1 MVEVRSVS
9 KSFGPVHAVADVS
22 LTLRPGEVTG
32 LLGPN
37 GAGKTTLIR
46 MITGLMTPDR
56 GAVSLFGHDSLIN
69 SGPARRILG
78 FLPES
83 APSYPEMTVT
93 EYLVYR
99 SRLFPAPAGGRAA
112 AVEHAIEACWLTE
125 MRRRAIG
132 KLSKGYRQRV
142 GLAAALVHD
151 PRVLVL
157 DEPTTGL
164 DPSQIRAMRDL
175 IRSLAKGATADR
187 VVLLSSHILPEVEQT
202 CDRVVIM
209 AGGRIRADGTPA
221 GLVAAHAAGSPYVV
235 SVREAAGVGPFARDL
250 AAIPGVLRV
259 QPAAHDEHQ
268 ATFEVI
274 AAGAA
279 HDLREPIFAMAVR
292 HGVTLREL
300 SRRSATL
307 EQVFVSVVE
316 SAGARTE
323 REAA

>member
-1 MVEVRSVS
+1 
-9 KSFGPVHAVADVS
+9 
-22 LTLRPGEVTG
+22 
-32 LLGPN
+32 
-37 GAGKTTLIR
+37 
-46 MITGLMTPDR
+46 
-56 GAVSLFGHDSLIN
+56 
-69 SGPARRILG
+69 
-78 FLPES
+78 
-83 APSYPEMTVT
+83 
-93 EYLVYR
+93 
-99 SRLFPAPAGGRAA
+99 
-112 AVEHAIEACWLTE
+112 